1 MGHRTYPGFVQ
12 VMENLKSHGILWF
25 HFPGLESHGIW
36 VLVVESD
43 GKWCWLYKITNLL
56 GRFSS
61 KLTQR
66 WQIFWKFSDFG
77 QGNFKKS
84 WKMPWKVMKFQKLQR
99 VRTLLSPFPEVL
111 PICGHMGIWHM
122 GFEVLVWVSFLL
134 LSLFPW
140 SFWRFRHRKMVSVY
154 ALYINKPLQH
164 IPIQNFRGYT
174 PPPQQRFIGAIFF
187 ILPGVVLKAVRQQIR
202 QKGNLLSYGCVK
214 I

>member
-1 MGHRTYPGFVQ
+1 MTNFLKIFE
-12 VMENLKSHGILWF
+12 ENFQILVKETLRSHGKC
-25 HFPGLESHGIW
+25 HGKSW
-36 VLVVESD
+36 NF
-43 GKWCWLYKITNLL
+43 K
-56 GRFSS
+56 SS
-61 KLTQR
+61 KECEPCYL
-66 WQIFWKFSDFG
+66 
-77 QGNFKKS
+77 
-84 WKMPWKVMKFQKLQR
+84 
-99 VRTLLSPFPEVL
+99 PFRRYSQYV
-111 PICGHMGIWHM
+111 GIWHM
-122 GFEVLVWVSFLL
+122 GFEVLVLVSFLL